1 MSMIRI
7 INNQTNSSL
16 GAEIWCGDSPT
27 IMRSLGL
34 FAVFVL
40 LLFVYL
46 FVCLFV
52 CLFLF
57 SNHKPCLHGGSNPDS
72 TRIRFTC
79 EWYQPGFQSG

>member
-40 LLFVYL
+40 LLFVCL

-52 CLFLF
+52 YFCLVIISPVYTGFL
-57 SNHKPCLHGGSNPDS
+57 
-72 TRIRFTC
+72 TWI
-79 EWYQPGFQSG
+79 